1 MNPTP
6 ADSTNSTNA
15 SRRTR
20 KREETARHLADTAF
34 EYFESCGC
42 TAVTTTARERCAGFW
57 IMLEDLLAL
66 AQAALGAIFPMFA
79 PGREG

>member
-42 TAVTTTARERCAGFW
+42 TAVTTTARER
-57 IMLEDLLAL
+57 
-66 AQAALGAIFPMFA
+66 
-79 PGREG
+79 